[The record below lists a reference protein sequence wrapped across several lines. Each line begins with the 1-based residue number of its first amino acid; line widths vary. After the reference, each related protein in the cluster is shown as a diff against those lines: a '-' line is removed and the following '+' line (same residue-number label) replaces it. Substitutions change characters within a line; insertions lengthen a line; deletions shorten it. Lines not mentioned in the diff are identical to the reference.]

1 MLGYYNTKFHG
12 LIIPFNTIFYI
23 QILELTSQYESVN
36 TPILIYDIPLLIEGE
51 WYTMM
56 DEVWLVYV
64 NEPTQID
71 RLMSRNGYTRED
83 ALARI
88 NSQMR
93 LDDKRSYAD
102 LIIDNNGTPQALT
115 AKLDTIWS
123 ERLEP
128 ILQKPQ

>member
-1 MLGYYNTKFHG
+1 
-12 LIIPFNTIFYI
+12 
-23 QILELTSQYESVN
+23 
-36 TPILIYDIPLLIEGE
+36 
-51 WYTMM
+51 
-56 DEVWLVYV
+56 
-64 NEPTQID
+64 
-71 RLMSRNGYTRED
+71 MSRNGYTRED

-102 LIIDNNGTPQALT
+102 VIIDNNGTPQALT

-128 ILQKPQ
+128 LLQKPQ